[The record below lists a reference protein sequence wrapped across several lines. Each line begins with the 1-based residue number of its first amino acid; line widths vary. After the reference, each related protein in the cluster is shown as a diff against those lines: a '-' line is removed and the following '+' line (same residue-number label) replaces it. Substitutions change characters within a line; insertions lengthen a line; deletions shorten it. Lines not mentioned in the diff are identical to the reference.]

1 MELLGKNLEERMRG
15 CGGQLEPP
23 TVALIAEQVV
33 NRMEYLHS
41 KGIVH
46 CDVKPENFMF
56 GVGPRVHHLYLIDFG
71 LSKRYYDQRHVPMR
85 TYNGLLG
92 TTRYASIHAHEGMEQ
107 SRRDDL
113 EASGHML
120 MYLLRGSLPWSG
132 MPAKNM
138 EDQHFK
144 VGQKKKEVPLDV
156 LCSGYPDAFKIFLQ
170 TARGLG
176 FQERPP
182 YERFRGLFK
191 KVRKSVEDH
200 EFQWFLGRRDQLG
213 TLEPLEAPPA
223 CRQPDVRAPPS
234 LLTSTLSS
242 RSSNTPIAKAVKGSG
257 LSESRTVSTADTTTT
272 TRTMSRRRAL
282 LTAMLSV
289 CGGDS
294 TRGRR
299 ASS

>member
-107 SRRDDL
+107 SRRDL